1 LLSDTWYTLFEAIL
15 GFVIGTI
22 FGSLLG
28 LALWYSA
35 SWRGWSS
42 RSSSP
47 STACRRSRWR
57 RSWCCGSAPG
67 WCPRSRLSVSLTA
80 IVALIAAYQAAKDA
94 DVDLQSLLISM
105 GADKHQVFFKAVVP
119 STLPSIIATFRI
131 NIGFGL
137 VGAVVGEFISSQRGL
152 GHLIYTASSL
162 YDLNTVWVGL
172 FTLMIMGFVLYY
184 VIDIIERTSLPWKQ
198 SNTTTHQ
205 VQVDSIPVGK
215 HTETSDVVAHAYRP
229 RRLRRYSP
237 ARRCCCGAPALA
249 ENKKVTLSQAFQSM
263 LYLPLYV
270 AIDEGFFTQQ
280 GLDLTKETAGAPTV
294 ALSAV
299 ISGSAQFSIHGP
311 GMDGDRGIQGRAGR
325 HHRQCRQ
332 RRRGVDRDHAGFQV
346 QQHQGHQ
353 GPEGRHRPDADHQHL
368 AVHQAAE
375 GKRHGR
381 QDRRRHDPGRDRL
394 RARTVRRQAGRM
406 SP

>member
-1 LLSDTWYTLFEAIL
+1 VTIILPGTAPLPKRKRAPRRRANFNTPLGRATLQAIAVIGFFALWEIGVRAGWISAFLVGSPFGIFAEGTKMLMSGDLVSDTWYTLFEAIL

-35 SWRGWSS
+35 FVARLVEPFIVAINSV
-42 RSSSP
+42 P
-47 STACRRSRWR
+47 KIAL
-57 RSWCCGSAPG
+57 APIVVLWFG
-67 WCPRSRLSVSLTA
+67 TGLVSKVMLSVSLTA

-184 VIDIIERTSLPWKQ
+184 VIDLVERTSLPWKQ
-198 SNTTTHQ
+198 SNTTHQ
-205 VQVDSIPVGK
+205 VQV
-215 HTETSDVVAHAYRP
+215 
-229 RRLRRYSP
+229 
-237 ARRCCCGAPALA
+237 
-249 ENKKVTLSQAFQSM
+249 
-263 LYLPLYV
+263 
-270 AIDEGFFTQQ
+270 
-280 GLDLTKETAGAPTV
+280 
-294 ALSAV
+294 
-299 ISGSAQFSIHGP
+299 
-311 GMDGDRGIQGRAGR
+311 
-325 HHRQCRQ
+325 
-332 RRRGVDRDHAGFQV
+332 
-346 QQHQGHQ
+346 
-353 GPEGRHRPDADHQHL
+353 
-368 AVHQAAE
+368 
-375 GKRHGR
+375 
-381 QDRRRHDPGRDRL
+381 
-394 RARTVRRQAGRM
+394 
-406 SP
+406 

>member
-1 LLSDTWYTLFEAIL
+1 VTITLPGSAPLPKRKTRGARRRFNFDTSLGRAVLQAAAVIGFFALWEIGVRAGWVSAFLVGSPFGIFAEGYKMLMSGDLVSDTWYTLFEAIL

-35 SWRGWSS
+35 FVARLVEPFIVAINSV
-42 RSSSP
+42 P
-47 STACRRSRWR
+47 KIAL
-57 RSWCCGSAPG
+57 APIVVLWFG
-67 WCPRSRLSVSLTA
+67 TGLVSKVMLSVSLTA

-94 DVDLQSLLISM
+94 DVDLQSLMISM

-198 SNTTTHQ
+198 SNTVHQ
-205 VQVDSIPVGK
+205 VQV
-215 HTETSDVVAHAYRP
+215 
-229 RRLRRYSP
+229 
-237 ARRCCCGAPALA
+237 
-249 ENKKVTLSQAFQSM
+249 
-263 LYLPLYV
+263 
-270 AIDEGFFTQQ
+270 
-280 GLDLTKETAGAPTV
+280 
-294 ALSAV
+294 
-299 ISGSAQFSIHGP
+299 
-311 GMDGDRGIQGRAGR
+311 
-325 HHRQCRQ
+325 
-332 RRRGVDRDHAGFQV
+332 
-346 QQHQGHQ
+346 
-353 GPEGRHRPDADHQHL
+353 
-368 AVHQAAE
+368 
-375 GKRHGR
+375 
-381 QDRRRHDPGRDRL
+381 
-394 RARTVRRQAGRM
+394 
-406 SP
+406 